1 MYAKSSVIFCDN
13 QASIEALNILFEDLK
28 INSLALKA
36 VRKPSQKFGI
46 LDRQIW
52 QVNIFQNELIKF
64 MPNTQMLLKN
74 LAKQVIV
81 NDPGKSIDKNE
92 KRDESINS
100 EIYDIVNA
108 FEMANSITFKFQY
121 SLLIQKINNNQRAD

>member
-1 MYAKSSVIFCDN
+1 MTK
-13 QASIEALNILFEDLK
+13 
-28 INSLALKA
+28 
-36 VRKPSQKFGI
+36 
-46 LDRQIW
+46 W
-52 QVNIFQNELIKF
+52 
-64 MPNTQMLLKN
+64 
-74 LAKQVIV
+74 
-81 NDPGKSIDKNE
+81 